1 MSYHDLHYPPTPP
14 RPRSYFRDVTPKPPR
29 DPMPPR
35 KKILYKKQ
43 KIAPTPPLRMNVFE
57 FNVNEEPTNSTQT
70 TDGIL
75 SVNGINITPTTNDG
89 SLSMNGIQPTLHQRA
104 LDPGSGVVLVQG
116 KSKKPTCVNA
126 HTIPSCPP
134 SYSFT
139 HSVGRCF
146 TCLAGTNQPLQ
157 NQ

>member
-1 MSYHDLHYPPTPP
+1 MIFIILQRLLGPGVISEMSHPSLLVIPCHLG
-14 RPRSYFRDVTPKPPR
+14 RRSYT
-29 DPMPPR
+29 
-35 KKILYKKQ
+35 KKQ